1 MTSYRLGPVS
11 TGELTALAAVRLP
24 ARDTPWAG
32 SGDRAAW
39 SGPPTGHG
47 AVPAPRRAP
56 RARSRWAGAIPPQ
69 HGAWAFLLV
78 PVLSAFAVSGTSAAG
93 WAFCAAWVCAYP
105 VGYFL
110 GRGLTVRARRGSWT
124 RLAARER
131 GRAGPW
137 ALATAALGLPLA
149 WTRPWLLAVAAAL
162 AVLWSAG
169 LVVAARRGERSL
181 ATDALL
187 VAQAVAAVPLAVA
200 VVAGPAAMVGPLGP
214 ATLQCTLAVAMFL
227 AGSVLHVKALLRRA
241 GSGSF
246 RRLAVGWH
254 VGALVVTA
262 LSAAGWVVAF
272 GPALVRSVAMRPGL
286 RPASI
291 GAVEAVVSLLVVLAA
306 QLVL

>member
-1 MTSYRLGPVS
+1 
-11 TGELTALAAVRLP
+11 
-24 ARDTPWAG
+24 
-32 SGDRAAW
+32 
-39 SGPPTGHG
+39 
-47 AVPAPRRAP
+47 
-56 RARSRWAGAIPPQ
+56 
-69 HGAWAFLLV
+69 
-78 PVLSAFAVSGTSAAG
+78 VLSAFAVSGTSAAG

-110 GRGLTVRARRGSWT
+110 GRGLTIRARRGRWT

-131 GRAGPW
+131 ARAWPW

-181 ATDALL
+181 ANDALL

-200 VVAGPAAMVGPLGP
+200 VVAGPAALVTTMGA
-214 ATLQCTLAVAMFL
+214 ATAQCTGAVALFL

-241 GSGSF
+241 GSRAF

-254 VGALVVTA
+254 VLALIVATLTSV
-262 LSAAGWVVAF
+262 GWVLAF
-272 GPALVRSVAMRPGL
+272 GPALVRSAAMRPGL
-286 RPASI
+286 RPAVI
-291 GAVEAVVSLLVVLAA
+291 GAVEAVVSVLVVLAA
-306 QLVL
+306 QVVL